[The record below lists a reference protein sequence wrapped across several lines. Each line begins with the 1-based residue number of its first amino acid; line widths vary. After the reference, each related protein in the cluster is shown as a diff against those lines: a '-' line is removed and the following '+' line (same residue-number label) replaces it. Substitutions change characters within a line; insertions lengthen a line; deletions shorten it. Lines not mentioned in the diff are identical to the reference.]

1 MTDAED
7 MIVSESE
14 VCDENDVDVRESTE
28 SASTE
33 DNFRHLN
40 IILRVLR
47 RVFSI
52 ELVAFMFSFSS
63 GLHSVIRLSV
73 HKEVSTILNNHC
85 SGQTSS

>member
-1 MTDAED
+1 MTYAED
-7 MIVSESE
+7 INVSESE
-14 VCDENDVDVRESTE
+14 VYDENDVDVRESTG
-28 SASTE
+28 SVSTE

-63 GLHSVIRLSV
+63 GLHDVIRLSV
-73 HKEVSTILNNHC
+73 HQNLKSLKY
-85 SGQTSS
+85 

>member
-1 MTDAED
+1 MTDEED

-14 VCDENDVDVRESTE
+14 VYDENDVDVRESTE

-33 DNFRHLN
+33 DSFQHLN
-40 IILRVLR
+40 IILRVLRRVLR

-73 HKEVSTILNNHC
+73 QQNLKSLKY
-85 SGQTSS
+85 

>member
-1 MTDAED
+1 MTDEED

-14 VCDENDVDVRESTE
+14 VYDENDVDVSESTE
-28 SASTE
+28 SAVTE

-73 HKEVSTILNNHC
+73 HQNLKSL
-85 SGQTSS
+85 QY

>member
-1 MTDAED
+1 MTDEED

-14 VCDENDVDVRESTE
+14 VYDENDVDVRESTE
-28 SASTE
+28 SVSTE
-33 DNFRHLN
+33 DNFQHLN

-63 GLHSVIRLSV
+63 GLHDVIRLSV
-73 HKEVSTILNNHC
+73 QQNLKSLKY
-85 SGQTSS
+85 